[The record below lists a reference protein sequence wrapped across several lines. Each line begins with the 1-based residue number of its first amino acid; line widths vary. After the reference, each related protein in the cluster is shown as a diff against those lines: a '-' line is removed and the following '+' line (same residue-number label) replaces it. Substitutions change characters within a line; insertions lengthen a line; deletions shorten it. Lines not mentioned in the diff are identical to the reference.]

1 MIFLHVFYVASAF
14 NSSFDPNFNFILM
27 NLLGRPYAAVIF
39 MFCMGVGIVYSRH
52 SQWNVMIKRGAKL
65 FLLGILVNIFEF
77 FIPHFVCGFLLGK
90 WDIFPIADGLLL
102 FCVDILAFAG
112 LSFII
117 MGILKKFEL
126 SNKKLIIIAVVMS
139 ILGTLVKGIDFGIP
153 VVNLFI
159 SYFIG
164 AAGGFTA
171 FPLFNWFIFPI
182 AGYVWGQYFIR
193 AKDKGEFFKFWPVL
207 LIVALAYFLISSKMW
222 GGVASD
228 DVHFYYFL
236 NTLDAVFCIINCHA
250 VIGLC
255 HWLARYLPDAVIKA
269 ATILSGNINT
279 IYIAQWF
286 FVPLTVIFISYFA
299 KNLVLNDIITSVIS
313 IAMIILA
320 TAVALGY
327 KKLRTVKN

>member
-1 MIFLHVFYVASAF
+1 M
-14 NSSFDPNFNFILM
+14 
-27 NLLGRPYAAVIF
+27 
-39 MFCMGVGIVYSRH
+39 
-52 SQWNVMIKRGAKL
+52 
-65 FLLGILVNIFEF
+65 
-77 FIPHFVCGFLLGK
+77 
-90 WDIFPIADGLLL
+90 
-102 FCVDILAFAG
+102 
-112 LSFII
+112 
-117 MGILKKFEL
+117 
-126 SNKKLIIIAVVMS
+126 
-139 ILGTLVKGIDFGIP
+139 
-153 VVNLFI
+153 
-159 SYFIG
+159 
-164 AAGGFTA
+164 
-171 FPLFNWFIFPI
+171 
-182 AGYVWGQYFIR
+182 
-193 AKDKGEFFKFWPVL
+193 
-207 LIVALAYFLISSKMW
+207 ALAYFLISSKMW

-250 VIGLC
+250 VIDLC

-286 FVPLTVIFISYFA
+286 FVPLTVTFISYFA